1 MPYMNI
7 THLHLLMNHVPTV
20 GTAIGLG
27 LFLLSWVRRNDHLKH
42 ASLEVFFLISVVT
55 LPVYLTGVAA
65 QLVIEGRP
73 DVSAAAI
80 TAHHDAALLAFILM
94 MLTGFVAWLALW
106 QFRRHGRA
114 AGWTSGAILLLA
126 VLTLAAVA
134 PAASI
139 GGEIRHPEIKLD
151 ENAIAPAGIWISAAA
166 VKDQLT
172 NVPWIWP
179 AAETLHF
186 IGLSLLFGVLFVV
199 NLRLLG
205 GLKGISFAALHRMLP
220 WGMLGFGI
228 NLITGMLFFIAAPE
242 QYTENL
248 PFLWK
253 IICLMIAGADLLYL
267 TVFDKIWALEPGDD
281 AAVLDKAIAA
291 TAIVAWVGV
300 IYWGRMLPFL
310 GNAF

>member
-1 MPYMNI
+1 MPFINLP
-7 THLHLLMNHVPTV
+7 HLHLLMNHVPTV
-20 GTAIGLG
+20 GTVVALG
-27 LFLLSWVRRNDHLKH
+27 LFILSLARRNEHLKH
-42 ASLEVFFLISVVT
+42 ASLEVFFLIALAT

-65 QLVIEGRP
+65 QLEIQGRP
-73 DVSAAAI
+73 DVSKAAI
-80 TAHHDAALLAFILM
+80 LAHHDAALLAFILM
-94 MLTGFVAWLALW
+94 MLTGFVSWLSLW
-106 QFRRHGRA
+106 QFRRHGRS
-114 AGWTSGAILLLA
+114 AGWTTGGILLLG
-126 VLTLAAVA
+126 VLTLAMVA

-139 GGEIRHPEIKLD
+139 GGEIRHPEIMQD
-151 ENAIAPAGIWISAAA
+151 PAAIAPAGVWVSAAA
-166 VKDQLT
+166 VQDLVT
-172 NVPWIWP
+172 TRPWVWP

-186 IGLSLLFGVLFVV
+186 IGLSLLFGILFTI

-205 GLKGISFAALHRMLP
+205 GFRGIWYASLHRMLP

-242 QYTENL
+242 QYTANA

-291 TAIVAWVGV
+291 TAIIAWVGV